1 MPAFSTN
8 QIEPISSATAP
19 FNETVPTEFSRLP
32 ANFSFPGLM
41 KLQADTGGNFL
52 PLTFNNI
59 HGTVFDLTTN
69 RPVATGDTG
78 HLTVPAKQFP
88 VVNLNLNFTYAAV
101 NDSDITCAFH
111 FPSAPANTYTV
122 GVDREQLVQ
131 CLQK

>member
-1 MPAFSTN
+1 
-8 QIEPISSATAP
+8 
-19 FNETVPTEFSRLP
+19 
-32 ANFSFPGLM
+32 M

-69 RPVATGDTG
+69 RQVATGDTG

-101 NDSDITCAFH
+101 NDSDITCASCFLH
-111 FPSAPANTYTV
+111 MPIPTHVVVTN
-122 GVDREQLVQ
+122 REQLVQ
-131 CLQK
+131 RLQK